1 MRVIKLGFVIK
12 HEVLDISSVKPGGA
26 GSYQGKEFLASVKFR
41 ATNIIEDT
49 FEGTLK
55 ETEQLIEYKVPCAT
69 NQEAVIVTELLRK
82 SRVAN
87 IPIYVNTVI
96 PKLYEGSQVY
106 LADSIEHGLD
116 FVNLNQSP
124 VKDSDIVVKKSS

>member
-49 FEGTLK
+49 FEGTIK

-69 NQEAVIVTELLRK
+69 NQEAVVVTELLRK
-82 SRVAN
+82 SRAAN
-87 IPIYVNTVI
+87 IPIYVNSVI
-96 PKLYEGSQVY
+96 PKLYEGSQIY

-116 FVNLNQSP
+116 FVNINQP
-124 VKDSDIVVKKSS
+124 GVINTETVKKSS

>member
-1 MRVIKLGFVIK
+1 MRVIKLGFIIK

-49 FEGTLK
+49 FEGTIK

-69 NQEAVIVTELLRK
+69 NQEAVVVTELLRK
-82 SRVAN
+82 SRAAN
-87 IPIYVNTVI
+87 IPIYVNSVI
-96 PKLYEGSQVY
+96 PKLYEGSQIY

-116 FVNLNQSP
+116 FVNINQP
-124 VKDSDIVVKKSS
+124 AVKETETVKKSS